1 MGGENKCPALYVYLY
16 MIPCVYIRVQD
27 QAVNVKPQ
35 TIKYTRRHAKVLKN
49 KASR

>member
-1 MGGENKCPALYVYLY
+1 

-49 KASR
+49 KASRWECCTLRKNYTF